1 MRITNA
7 LWKQHLDFMF
17 KRHWQVQGKRVPIDT
32 GAEARLQALNIPV
45 VDALEFVKPKH
56 EEHPR

>member
-17 KRHWQVQGKRVPIDT
+17 KQHWRVQGKRVPIDT
-32 GAEARLQALNIPV
+32 GTEAHMQALNIPV
-45 VDALEFVKPKH
+45 VDALEFIKPKPQQY
-56 EEHPR
+56 PR